1 MDKIEREMFD
11 VLEGYKLNSDWLQ
24 KKRFSKKEIISEKL
38 LGENIL
44 FVTEGV
50 MHLEVKAEGYFNI
63 FTFIQSGDIIYP
75 LDSLKGQNS
84 RIVVDY
90 PTEVVS
96 INLEYFLNFA
106 TMQPKYMEWLSEKI
120 RQNLKNSFYEITKS
134 KNGPML
140 FENLMHVQKIL
151 DREAKG
157 TKDNVYQ
164 LFTKTK
170 LATYCQ
176 ISRSTFNNELKI
188 LKESSKFDKDTFLE
202 EDSV

>member
-1 MDKIEREMFD
+1 M
-11 VLEGYKLNSDWLQ
+11 
-24 KKRFSKKEIISEKL
+24 SK
-38 LGENIL
+38 
-44 FVTEGV
+44 
-50 MHLEVKAEGYFNI
+50 
-63 FTFIQSGDIIYP
+63 
-75 LDSLKGQNS
+75 
-84 RIVVDY
+84 
-90 PTEVVS
+90 
-96 INLEYFLNFA
+96 
-106 TMQPKYMEWLSEKI
+106 
-120 RQNLKNSFYEITKS
+120 
-134 KNGPML
+134 
-140 FENLMHVQKIL
+140 KIL

>member
-44 FVTEGV
+44 FVNEGV

-120 RQNLKNSFYEITKS
+120 RQNLKK
-134 KNGPML
+134 
-140 FENLMHVQKIL
+140 Q
-151 DREAKG
+151 
-157 TKDNVYQ
+157 
-164 LFTKTK
+164 
-170 LATYCQ
+170 
-176 ISRSTFNNELKI
+176 
-188 LKESSKFDKDTFLE
+188 FL
-202 EDSV
+202 